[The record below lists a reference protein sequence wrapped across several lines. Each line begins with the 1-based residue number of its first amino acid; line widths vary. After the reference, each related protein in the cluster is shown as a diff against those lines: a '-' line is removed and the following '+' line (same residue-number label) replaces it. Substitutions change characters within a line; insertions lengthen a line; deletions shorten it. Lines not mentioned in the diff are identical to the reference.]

1 MSLLGD
7 KAGPILFQLP
17 PNFAA
22 DAERLESFL
31 KLPSNAPLQLR
42 ISASQLVRA
51 ADSETAIGTKYLA
64 LPVRSS

>member
-7 KAGPILFQLP
+7 KAGRILFQLP

-31 KLPSNAPLQLR
+31 KLPSK
-42 ISASQLVRA
+42 SAA
-51 ADSETAIGTKYLA
+51 AASNFGIPAGT
-64 LPVRSS
+64 RRGF